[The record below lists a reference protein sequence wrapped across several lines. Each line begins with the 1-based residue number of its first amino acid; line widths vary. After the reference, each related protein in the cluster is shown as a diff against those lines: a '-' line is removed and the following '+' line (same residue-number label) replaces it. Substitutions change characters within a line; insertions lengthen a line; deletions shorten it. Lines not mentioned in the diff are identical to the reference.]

1 MLKKTSSK
9 GVEEDI
15 IKRMETIIDARVD
28 AKVKNLQNLPENPN
42 FDIDAAID
50 KRIGEKLSDE
60 NDTIHATLNK
70 KVSESVAYVNNQN
83 PDFNLDAAIDKRLG
97 EKLSDENDTIHTTLN
112 KKVSESVASVSNQN
126 LPVTDMEIDGDRRN
140 KIKVPP
146 TFATAVKQVSQEMNE
161 IQRRKLQIVIS
172 NLQETGSV
180 EADKRI
186 VQEVFEILDVYP
198 EITNVMRLGK
208 PAHNKQRLLRVSLEN
223 MADKRTVLSRATRLR
238 NVPNDHKF
246 AYVYVKPNLT
256 PQQQETS
263 KNLHLQLKA
272 VRLKH
277 PNTNYKISRGQI
289 VIVPTP
295 QA

>member
-1 MLKKTSSK
+1 
-9 GVEEDI
+9 
-15 IKRMETIIDARVD
+15 METIIDAKVD
-28 AKVKNLQNLPENPN
+28 EKVKSLQNLPE
-42 FDIDAAID
+42 
-50 KRIGEKLSDE
+50 
-60 NDTIHATLNK
+60 
-70 KVSESVAYVNNQN
+70 N

-97 EKLSDENDTIHTTLN
+97 EKLSDKNDTIHATLIKKVSESVANVSNQNPDINQNAAIDKRLCEKLSDENDTLHTTLN
-112 KKVSESVASVSNQN
+112 KKVSESVANVNNQN
-126 LPVTDMEIDGDRRN
+126 LPVTDMEVDGDRRN

-161 IQRRKLQIVIS
+161 IQRRKLQLVIS

-180 EADKRI
+180 EADKRL
-186 VQEVFEILDVYP
+186 VQEVFDILDVYP
-198 EITNVMRLGK
+198 EITDVMRLGK
-208 PAHNKQRLLRVSLEN
+208 PSNNKQRLLRVSLGN
-223 MADKRTVLSRATRLR
+223 MADKRNVLARATRLR